1 MRTAE
6 QVARER
12 ARHWDDVY
20 TRHDDT
26 QVSWFESDPTC
37 SVEMLDAGGALPDQ
51 AVIDVGAGAS
61 RLVDVLLARGFTDLT
76 ALDVSDGGP
85 ARTRARL
92 GAAADRVRWVVTDL
106 LDWAPDRR
114 YDIWHD
120 RAVFHFLTDPAD
132 RARYRELL
140 GRALAPGALVVLA
153 TFADDGPEQCSG
165 LPTAR
170 YDAAALVAEIGSGFE
185 VVTSARVVHP
195 TLWAAV
201 QPFTWLV
208 LRQLPRR

>member
-6 QVARER
+6 HRER

-20 TRHDDT
+20 TRQDDT
-26 QVSWFESDPTC
+26 RVSWYEPDPTC
-37 SVEMLDAGGALPDQ
+37 SVEMLDVGGALPDQ

-76 ALDVSDGGP
+76 VLDVSDAGP

-106 LDWAPDRR
+106 LDWAPVRR
-114 YDIWHD
+114 FGVWHD
-120 RAVFHFLTDPAD
+120 RAVFHFLTEPAD

-153 TFADDGPEQCSG
+153 TFADDGPQQCSG

-170 YDAAALVAEIGSGFE
+170 YDAASLAAEIGAGFA
-185 VVTSARVVHP
+185 VLASARVVHRTP
-195 TLWAAV
+195 WAAE
-201 QPFTWLV
+201 QPFTWLA
-208 LRQLPRR
+208 LRRLP